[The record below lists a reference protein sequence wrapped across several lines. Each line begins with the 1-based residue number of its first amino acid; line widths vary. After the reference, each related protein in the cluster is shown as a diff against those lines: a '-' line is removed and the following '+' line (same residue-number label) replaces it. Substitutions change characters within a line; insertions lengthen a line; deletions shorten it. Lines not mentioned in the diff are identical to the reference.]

1 MITLA
6 IVITL
11 VFVAAMYWFARN
23 GVPLPKL
30 LRSRSC
36 QGAGWRH
43 AFPNTSK
50 EDIRLFLSVF
60 IAAFSFHEK
69 QRLKFS
75 PSDSI
80 FGIYRAMYP
89 HEWKFDGCELE
100 ILEAS
105 IKKKYGIQLFEIWS
119 ESLTLGEL
127 FARVNGPSGSDREVN
142 K

>member
-1 MITLA
+1 MVTLA

-11 VFVAAMYWFARN
+11 FLIAAIYWFARN
-23 GVPLPKL
+23 GVSLPKL
-30 LRSRSC
+30 FRSRSC

-60 IAAFSFHEK
+60 VEAFSFHER

-75 PSDSI
+75 PSDNI
-80 FGIYRAMYP
+80 FGIYRARNPY
-89 HEWKFDGCELE
+89 EWQSDGCELE
-100 ILEAS
+100 TLEAS
-105 IKKKYGIQLFEIWS
+105 IEKKYGIRLREIWS

-127 FARVNGPSGSDREVN
+127 FARAHGLSHNN
-142 K
+142 Q